1 MREKLKRLL
10 SPPPWATLLVV
21 TLAVLLLCL
30 TLSRDEKSFLT
41 YFSYAFSTF
50 ALVIG
55 TGEFAHLCRSLNT
68 AYRRSR
74 FAREIR
80 KHDVVARYLDDPIFR
95 TKWSLYFGTLI
106 NMLYVFVKLFSGL
119 LFHSE
124 WLVLFALYYAVLTVL
139 RLSLI
144 NYIRRHPKGENLPGE
159 YRRYRLIGILLLLM
173 NVVLSMIVV
182 RMIRNNEAYEYPGVL
197 IYAMAAYT
205 FYLVIVSI
213 INVFRF
219 RQHGSPVYSAV
230 KIVNLTAAIV
240 AMLSLAAAM
249 ISRFGAADDQFRM
262 WMLGTSGL
270 IASVIIVLMS
280 ASMVLKANRK
290 LKRLQD

>member
-1 MREKLKRLL
+1 MREKLKYFL
-10 SPPPWATLLVV
+10 SPPPWITVAVV
-21 TLAVLLLCL
+21 VLAVLLLCL
-30 TLSRDEKSFLT
+30 SFAQETHSFLS
-41 YFSYAFSTF
+41 YFSYLFSAY

-55 TGEFAHLCRSLNT
+55 IKGFAHLCRSLNA

-80 KHDVVARYLDDPIFR
+80 KYDVVARYLDDPIFR
-95 TKWSLYFGTLI
+95 TKWGLYFGTLI
-106 NMLYVFVKLFSGL
+106 NLLYVFVKLFSGL

-139 RLSLI
+139 RLSLV
-144 NYIRRHPKGENLPGE
+144 NYVRRHPKGENLAGE
-159 YRRYRLIGILLLLM
+159 YRRYRLVGILLLLM
-173 NVVLSMIVV
+173 NLVLSMIVA
-182 RMIRNNEAYEYPGVL
+182 RMIRNNESYEYPGVL

-205 FYLVIVSI
+205 FYLITVSI

-219 RQHGSPVYSAV
+219 RRHGSPVYSAV

-249 ISRFGAADDQFRM
+249 ISRFGGNDLFRLR
-262 WMLGTSGL
+262 MLGTSGL
-270 IASVIIVLMS
+270 AASITIVLMS
-280 ASMVLKANRK
+280 AFMIIHATRQLK
-290 LKRLQD
+290 LLQD